1 MRQFFRGACGSPAF
15 AKAELG
21 LVSIRY
27 EEFTLKKWVALGL
40 AVSLAA
46 CQNHYSDGS
55 NTAVSAL
62 PEGVRLIEE
71 VKRRGDEIVIPYKK
85 YQLAN
90 GLTVV
95 IHEDQSDPLAHV
107 DVTYHVGSA
116 REQVG
121 NSGFAHFFEHMMFQG
136 SENVAD
142 EQHFKIVS
150 ESGGT
155 LNGTTNSD
163 RTNYFQTVPVN
174 QLEKM
179 LWLEADRM
187 GFLLDAVTQEKFEV
201 QRETVKNERGQR
213 VDNQPYGRLGETLG
227 AALYP
232 EGHPYSWPVIGYT
245 EDLNRVDVNDL
256 KKFFLRWYGPNNA
269 TLTIGGA
276 VGPEETMV
284 LINKYFGSIPR
295 GPEVID
301 APKSNVTL
309 TEDRY
314 VSFEDN
320 INLPLVF
327 MAFPTVHARHPDEAP
342 LDVLAEI
349 LGGGKTSILY
359 KNLVKNGLAVQSQ
372 VGHGCQELAC
382 TFTMLALPNPAA
394 GKSLADI
401 ESTIRASFTE
411 FEQRGVKED
420 DLLKVKAKIEANSIF
435 GLQSVSGKVSQLAFF
450 ETFAG
455 TPNYIGQD
463 LARYNQ
469 VTKEDVVR
477 VYNQYLKGKHS
488 VIVSVVPNGK
498 PDTVAK
504 ADNFVIADREIPE
517 RQIVKASDLKT
528 RRATDNFDR
537 GQQPVAGANP
547 LVSVPAY
554 WNSELSNG
562 IRVLGTQ
569 SQETPT
575 TSVLIRIQGGHFAES
590 TDKAGLASL
599 TAGLLNES
607 TTVRSNED
615 MSLELQKLGSNIN
628 ISARNETI
636 NVFVSSLSKNLD
648 ATLALVEEK
657 LLKPAF
663 NDVDFNRLKSQTIQG
678 IQNARKDAN
687 SLSSEAWGQLLYG
700 QSIAGIPQAGTTA
713 SVSGLTQADV
723 RGFYS
728 DYIKPQGAE
737 LIVVSDLPQST
748 INKSLAKLTSW
759 TGKGK
764 NFNRKFD
771 PVNYDPKTV
780 YLVNKDQ
787 AAQSVIRIG
796 KPGITRDFT
805 GEFFKAGLMNFN
817 FGGAFNSRINL
828 NLREDK
834 GYTYG
839 AFGGFNG
846 GKYNGE
852 YRTGASVR
860 ADVTDKS
867 FVEFEKEL
875 RKYHQSGMTND
886 ELIFMRNAVGQRDAR
901 SYETPNQ
908 KLRFLGDI
916 LGYDL
921 AADFT
926 ERQADIIKNT
936 SLSELNSLAKKHL
949 DIDTMAKLVVGDAKT
964 LKPQFEELGYK
975 VEIVNLDD

>member
-1 MRQFFRGACGSPAF
+1 M
-15 AKAELG
+15 
-21 LVSIRY
+21 
-27 EEFTLKKWVALGL
+27 KKWIALGL

-46 CQNHYSDGS
+46 CQSNDSEGNKTASSLPDG
-55 NTAVSAL
+55 
-62 PEGVRLIEE
+62 ERLIEE
-71 VKRRGDEIVIPYKK
+71 VKRRGDETVIPYKK
-85 YQLAN
+85 YELAN
-90 GLTVV
+90 GLKVV

-142 EQHFKIVS
+142 EEHFKIVS

-276 VGPEETMV
+276 VNPKETMV
-284 LINKYFGSIPR
+284 LVNKYFGSIPR
-295 GPEVID
+295 GPEVVN
-301 APKSNVTL
+301 APKSKVTL

-327 MAFPTVHARHPDEAP
+327 MAFPTVHARHEDEAP

-359 KNLVKNGLAVQSQ
+359 KNLVRNGLAVQSQ
-372 VGHGCQELAC
+372 VRHGCQELAC

-394 GKSLADI
+394 GKTLSDLEAA
-401 ESTIRASFTE
+401 IRASFDE
-411 FEQRGVKED
+411 FEQRGVEQD
-420 DLLKVKAKIEANSIF
+420 DLIKVKAKIEADAIF

-463 LARYNQ
+463 IKRYND

-498 PDTVAK
+498 PETVAK
-504 ADNFVIADREIPE
+504 ADNFTIPE
-517 RQIVKASDLKT
+517 RTIPQRKVVKASDLAT
-528 RRATDNFDR
+528 RRATDVFDR
-537 GQQPVAGANP
+537 SKQPVAGANP

-554 WNSELSNG
+554 WKSELSNG
-562 IRVLGTQ
+562 VEVLGTQ
-569 SQETPT
+569 SKETPT
-575 TSVLIRIQGGHFAES
+575 TSILIRIQGGHYAES
-590 TDKAGLASL
+590 IEKAGLASL
-599 TAGLLNES
+599 TASLLNES
-607 TTVRSNED
+607 TTVRSNEA
-615 MSLELQKLGSNIN
+615 MSLELQKLGSRVN

-663 NDVDFNRLKSQTIQG
+663 NDVDFNRLKAQTVQG

-687 SLSSEAWGQLLYG
+687 GLANEAWGKLLYG
-700 QSIAGIPQAGTTA
+700 QSIAGIPNAGTVET
-713 SVSGLTQADV
+713 VTNLTQADV
-723 RGFYS
+723 KAFYN
-728 DYIKPQGAE
+728 DYVKPQGAE
-737 LIVVSDLPQST
+737 LIVVSDLPQSKVS
-748 INKSLAKLTSW
+748 KSLAKLTSW
-759 TGKGK
+759 SGKSK
-764 NFNRKFD
+764 NVNRAFS
-771 PVNYDPKTV
+771 PVSYDPKTI

-796 KPGITRDFT
+796 KPSLTRDFT
-805 GEFFKAGLMNFN
+805 GEYFKAGLMNFN
-817 FGGAFNSRINL
+817 LGGAFNSRINL

-839 AFGGFNG
+839 AGGGFNG
-846 GKYNGE
+846 SKYNGQ

-867 FVEFEKEL
+867 FIEFEKEL
-875 RKYHQSGMTND
+875 RAYQQDGMTND
-886 ELIFMRNAVGQRDAR
+886 ELAFMRNAVGQRDAR

-921 AADFT
+921 PADFT
-926 ERQADIIKNT
+926 DKQANIIKT
-936 SLSELNSLAKKHL
+936 TDLSEFNALAKKHL

-964 LKPQFEELGYK
+964 LQPQFEALGYN
-975 VEIVNLDD
+975 VEVVDLDE

>member
-1 MRQFFRGACGSPAF
+1 MKKFIAIGAVAF
-15 AKAELG
+15 
-21 LVSIRY
+21 
-27 EEFTLKKWVALGL
+27 
-40 AVSLAA
+40 LAA
-46 CQNHYSDGS
+46 CQNNDSEQV
-55 NTAVSAL
+55 NTVSAL
-62 PEGVRLIEE
+62 PDGVRLAQE
-71 VKRRGDEIVIPYKK
+71 VTRQGDEIVIPYKK
-85 YQLAN
+85 YELAN
-90 GLTVV
+90 GLTVI

-136 SENVAD
+136 SEHVAD
-142 EQHFKIVS
+142 EEHFKIVS

-276 VGPEETMV
+276 VNPEQTLALVE
-284 LINKYFGSIPR
+284 KYFGAIPR
-295 GPEVID
+295 GPEVVN
-301 APKSNVTL
+301 APKSEL
-309 TEDRY
+309 MLAEDRY

-320 INLPLVF
+320 INLPLVY

-359 KNLVKNGLAVQSQ
+359 KNLVRNGLAVQSQ
-372 VGHGCQELAC
+372 VNHRCQELAC
-382 TFTMLALPNPAA
+382 VFSMLALPNPAA
-394 GKSLADI
+394 GKSLTDLEKA
-401 ESTIRASFTE
+401 IRASFDE
-411 FEQRGVKED
+411 FEQRGVED
-420 DLLKVKAKIEANSIF
+420 DDLVKVKAEIESRAIF

-450 ETFAG
+450 ETF
-455 TPNYIGQD
+455 TDNPNYIGENIR
-463 LARYNQ
+463 RYND
-469 VTKEDVVR
+469 VTKDDVVR

-498 PDTVAK
+498 PEMVAK
-504 ADNFVIADREIPE
+504 ADNFTIQARTIPE
-517 RQIVKASDLKT
+517 REVVKASDLKT
-528 RRATDNFDR
+528 RRATDSFDR
-537 GQQPVAGANP
+537 SKQPVAGANP
-547 LVSVPAY
+547 LVSVPDY
-554 WNSELSNG
+554 WKTELSNG
-562 IRVLGTQ
+562 IEVLGAQ
-569 SQETPT
+569 SKETPT
-575 TSVLIRIQGGHFAES
+575 TSILLKIQGGHFAEPIQ
-590 TDKAGLASL
+590 KAGIANL
-599 TAGLLNES
+599 TASLLNES
-607 TTVRSNED
+607 TEVRSNEA
-615 MSLELQKLGSNIN
+615 MSLELQKLGSRVN
-628 ISARNETI
+628 ISAQDETI

-657 LLKPAF
+657 LLQPAF
-663 NDVDFNRLKSQTIQG
+663 NELDFKRLQSQTIQG
-678 IQNARKDAN
+678 IQNARKNAN
-687 SLSSEAWGQLLYG
+687 SLASEAWGKLMYG
-700 QSIAGIPQAGTTA
+700 ESIAGFPNSGTVET
-713 SVSGLTQADV
+713 VSALTQADV
-723 RGFYS
+723 NAFYS

-737 LIVVSDLPQST
+737 LIVVSDLPQSQVT
-748 INKSLAKLTSW
+748 QSLATLTAW

-764 NFNRKFD
+764 AFNREFK
-771 PVNYDPKTV
+771 PVAYRPKTV
-780 YLVNKDQ
+780 YLVNKDR

-796 KPGITRDFT
+796 KPSVARDFT

-817 FGGAFNSRINL
+817 LGGAFNSRINL

-839 AFGGFNG
+839 AGGGFNG
-846 GKYNGE
+846 SKYNGE

-867 FVEFEKEL
+867 FIEFEKEL
-875 RKYHQSGMTND
+875 RAYHQKGMTED
-886 ELIFMRNAVGQRDAR
+886 ELAFMRNAVGQRDAR
-901 SYETPNQ
+901 SYETPDQ
-908 KLRFLGDI
+908 KLRFLGNI
-916 LGYDL
+916 LAYDL
-921 AADFT
+921 PPDFT
-926 ERQADIIKNT
+926 DKQAKIIQNT
-936 SLSELNSLAKKHL
+936 SLTEFNALANKHL
-949 DIDTMAKLVVGDAKT
+949 DIDTMAKLVVGDAAT
-964 LKPQFEELGYK
+964 LQPQFEALGYK
-975 VEIVNLDD
+975 VEVITLAE

>member
-1 MRQFFRGACGSPAF
+1 MF
-15 AKAELG
+15 KK
-21 LVSIRY
+21 LVAVGI
-27 EEFTLKKWVALGL
+27 AL
-40 AVSLAA
+40 SLSA
-46 CQNHYSDGS
+46 CQHNYSNDNASAS
-55 NTAVSAL
+55 NEL
-62 PEGVRLIEE
+62 PEGVSLIEE

-142 EQHFKIVS
+142 EEHFKIVS

-213 VDNQPYGRLGETLG
+213 VDNRPYGRLFETLS
-227 AALYP
+227 AALYA

-276 VGPEETMV
+276 VDPEETMALV
-284 LINKYFGSIPR
+284 NKYFGSIPR
-295 GPEVID
+295 GPEVVD
-301 APKSNVTL
+301 APKPSTVL
-309 TEDRY
+309 DQDRY

-320 INLPLVF
+320 VNLPLVF
-327 MAFPTVHARHPDEAP
+327 MTFPTVYARHEDEAA
-342 LDVLAEI
+342 LDILAEI

-359 KNLVKNGLAVQSQ
+359 KNLVKNGSAVQSQ
-372 VGHGCQELAC
+372 VNHGCQELAC

-394 GKSLADI
+394 GKSLADL
-401 ESTIRASFTE
+401 ESVIRASFTE

-420 DLLKVKAKIEANSIF
+420 DLLKVKAKLEADAIF

-450 ETFAG
+450 ETFVG
-455 TPNYIGQD
+455 TPDYIGKNIQ
-463 LARYNQ
+463 RYNE

-477 VYNQYLKGKHS
+477 VYNQYLKGKHA
-488 VIVSVVPNGK
+488 VVVSVVPKGQ
-498 PDTVAK
+498 PGAVAK
-504 ADNFVIADREIPE
+504 ADNFSIPDRSIPP
-517 RQIVKASDLKT
+517 RTQVNASDLNT

-537 GQQPVAGANP
+537 SKQPVAGANP
-547 LVSVPAY
+547 LVSVPQY
-554 WNSELSNG
+554 WQSELNNG
-562 IRVLGTQ
+562 IEVLGTQ
-569 SQETPT
+569 SKETPT
-575 TSVLIRIQGGHFAES
+575 TSILIKIKAGHFADS
-590 TDKAGLASL
+590 LDKAGLANL

-607 TTVRSNED
+607 TTARSNED
-615 MSLELQKLGSNIN
+615 MSLELQKLGSNVRIN
-628 ISARNETI
+628 ARNETI

-663 NDVDFNRLKSQTIQG
+663 NEVDFNRLKSQTIQG

-687 SLSSEAWGQLLYG
+687 ALSNEAWDKLLYG
-700 QSIAGIPQAGTTA
+700 NTIAGLPAEGTVTT
-713 SVSGLTQADV
+713 VSSISAADV
-723 RGFYS
+723 KGFYN
-728 DYIKPQGAE
+728 DFIKPQGAE
-737 LIVVSDLPQST
+737 LIVVSDLSEAQVT
-748 INKSLAKLTSW
+748 KSLKKLNTW

-764 NFNRKFD
+764 SFNRTFNPVIFD
-771 PVNYDPKTV
+771 PETV
-780 YLVNKDQ
+780 YIVNKDE

-796 KPGITRDFT
+796 KPSLTRDFT
-805 GEFFKAGLMNFN
+805 GEFYKAGLMNFN
-817 FGGAFNSRINL
+817 LGGAFNSRINL

-839 AFGGFNG
+839 AGGGFNAS
-846 GKYNGE
+846 KHNGQ
-852 YRTGASVR
+852 YRAGASVR
-860 ADVTDKS
+860 ADATDKS
-867 FVEFEKEL
+867 FIEFDKEIRAYREK
-875 RKYHQSGMTND
+875 GMTQD
-886 ELIFMRNAVGQRDAR
+886 ELEFMRKAVGQRDAR

-916 LGYDL
+916 LEYDL
-921 AADFT
+921 PADFT
-926 ERQADIIKNT
+926 EKQASIIQNT
-936 SLSELNSLAKKHL
+936 SLEELNALAEKHL
-949 DIDTMAKLVVGDAKT
+949 DINTMAKLVVGDANT

-975 VEIVNLDD
+975 VEVIDLDK

>member
-1 MRQFFRGACGSPAF
+1 
-15 AKAELG
+15 LG
-21 LVSIRY
+21 GYIAQSYLFYGYY
-27 EEFTLKKWVALGL
+27 EEFALKKWIALGL

-46 CQNHYSDGS
+46 CQNNDSAT
-55 NTAVSAL
+55 NETASSVL
-62 PEGVRLIEE
+62 PDGVRLIEE

-85 YQLAN
+85 YQLSN

-116 REQVG
+116 REKVG

-142 EQHFKIVS
+142 EEHFKIVS

-276 VGPEETMV
+276 VDPEETMV

-327 MAFPTVHARHPDEAP
+327 MAFPTVHARHEDEAP

-359 KNLVKNGLAVQSQ
+359 KNLVRNGLAVQSQ
-372 VGHGCQELAC
+372 VNHGCQELAC
-382 TFTMLALPNPAA
+382 TFSMLALPNPAS
-394 GKSLADI
+394 GKSLADL
-401 ESTIRASFTE
+401 ETTIRASFDE
-411 FEQRGVKED
+411 FEERGVKDD
-420 DLLKVKAKIEANSIF
+420 DLIKVKAKIEAGAIF
-435 GLQSVSGKVSQLAFF
+435 GLQSVSGKVGQLAFF

-455 TPNYIGQD
+455 TPNYIGQEI
-463 LARYNQ
+463 ARYND

-488 VIVSVVPNGK
+488 VIVSVVPNGQ

-504 ADNFVIADREIPE
+504 ADNFTISARDIPE
-517 RQIVKASDLKT
+517 RQVVKASDLKT
-528 RRATDNFDR
+528 RRATDSFDR
-537 GQQPVAGANP
+537 SKQPVAGANP

-554 WNSELSNG
+554 WKGELKNG
-562 IRVLGTQ
+562 IEVLGTQ
-569 SQETPT
+569 SKETPT
-575 TSVLIRIQGGHFAES
+575 TSILIRIQGGHYAEPVS
-590 TDKAGLASL
+590 KAGLANL

-628 ISARNETI
+628 ISVRNETI

-663 NDVDFNRLKSQTIQG
+663 NDVDFNRLKAQTIQG

-687 SLSSEAWGQLLYG
+687 GLANEAWGKLLYG
-700 QSIAGIPQAGTTA
+700 RSIAGISSSGTVE
-713 SVSGLTQADV
+713 SVSGLTQDDV
-723 RGFYS
+723 KGFYS
-728 DYIKPQGAE
+728 DYVKPQGAQ

-748 INKSLAKLTSW
+748 VNKSLAKLKSW

-764 NFNRKFD
+764 GFNRSFK
-771 PVNYDPKTV
+771 PVSYDPKTV
-780 YLVNKDQ
+780 YLVNKDD

-796 KPGITRDFT
+796 KPSITRDFT

-817 FGGAFNSRINL
+817 LGGAFNSRINL

-839 AFGGFNG
+839 ARGGFNAS
-846 GKYNGE
+846 KYNGE
-852 YRTGASVR
+852 YRAGASVR

-875 RKYHQSGMTND
+875 RAYQESGMTND
-886 ELIFMRNAVGQRDAR
+886 ELAFMRNAVGQRDAR

-921 AADFT
+921 PADFT
-926 ERQADIIKNT
+926 EEQALIIKNT
-936 SLSELNSLAKKHL
+936 GLPELNALAKKHL
-949 DIDTMAKLVVGDAKT
+949 DIDTMAKLVVGDAGT
-964 LKPQFEELGYK
+964 LQPQFEALGYK
-975 VEIVNLDD
+975 VEIVDLDN